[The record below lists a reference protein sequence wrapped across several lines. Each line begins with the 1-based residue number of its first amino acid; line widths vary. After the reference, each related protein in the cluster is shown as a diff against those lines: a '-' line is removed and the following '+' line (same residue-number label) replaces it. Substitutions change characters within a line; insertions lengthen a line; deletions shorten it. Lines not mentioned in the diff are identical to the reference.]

1 MTVIAGQMTPVC
13 QLTDVMSAKICH
25 ELAAEFVK
33 AQGQLLR
40 RKAIQEG
47 IKPVYK
53 YGKREIVGT
62 MDYVQRGL
70 VERARSRRL
79 DPEGAEDPYSHAS
92 LETEPVKEALG

>member
-1 MTVIAGQMTPVC
+1 MTPIC
-13 QLTDVMSAKICH
+13 QLTDVMSAKMCH

-47 IKPVYK
+47 IRPVYK
-53 YGKREIVGT
+53 YGKREILGT

-70 VERARSRRL
+70 AKKQEADDWILR
-79 DPEGAEDPYSHAS
+79 GAEDPYSHVS